1 MITHIQKATS
11 ALDTEAEALVQEA
24 LNRLMKG
31 RTSIIIAHRLTTI
44 MDADKI
50 VVIKRGKIREIGT
63 HDELLQKPNGVYR
76 KLAKRQILLDEASR
90 YGSMEGS
97 MESSMENLKRIETIS
112 ELNFLSKKKL
122 KD

>member
-1 MITHIQKATS
+1 
-11 ALDTEAEALVQEA
+11 
-24 LNRLMKG
+24 MKG

-76 KLAKRQILLDEASR
+76 KLAKRQLLLDEASR
-90 YGSMEGS
+90 YGSMENS
-97 MESSMENLKRIETIS
+97 LESSMENLTRIETVS
-112 ELNFLSKKKL
+112 DLNFVKKVK
-122 KD
+122 